1 MKQTHR
7 EKTMKKHRRGIRI
20 SIVALLAALAAGTLS
35 YALDAEAAE
44 RSTGLI
50 PSGKETYIAEPK
62 RGVLSGSQVI
72 VPEVL
77 PEKYR
82 SDEQPWAEGIR
93 IKDQKR
99 SGTCWAFNVTTAMEY
114 SYAKEMYENNGLT
127 GQAIELSP
135 AHLACFLHNR
145 VNDTLGNTEND
156 YNSYENPDYHWAV
169 QGGNEIDAILHF
181 AGWAGPGAEI
191 NTPFEEMHSHID
203 SSYSWDGS
211 DFTYDEKYAYD
222 DAMKLEEAVY
232 YKNIESYDISY
243 IKAMI
248 LKYGAV
254 CTNTDMKSIYFNP
267 AERRDKYDY
276 GRSFYNEDSTMEANH
291 AITLI
296 GWDDTY
302 SKNHF
307 IFTDK
312 APERNGAWVIQNSWG
327 TEIHDNGIYYLSYD
341 SVELTGKRSELYAFD
356 MQAPDSYMY
365 QFYYDGSACPSDTTN
380 DGFEFCRITD
390 GTYAANVYVNKTDS
404 PITVDAAGFVE
415 YNSGETAYEINIYTG
430 LTDPSDPM
438 SGALARTTGGAVSTT
453 TTAVT
458 YTAGVK
464 TAVLNEPVL
473 ILPDES
479 FSVVISF
486 DSACAFGLERT
497 MVHDGMIYTAG
508 TEAEQSFYKASD
520 SDPWLDMN
528 DHESCF
534 RIKAF
539 ANPYLEAEFSYL
551 TDENRPTALEGLIYN
566 GEMQTL
572 LEAPSAVPE
581 GLEIKYSTDSG
592 ISWSAELPQ
601 AEKIGVYRIL
611 YKYFNGNTGS
621 LPFAVTAR
629 INKNYPEAGP
639 VMPDISTDS
648 AVKGDPLSFTGIT
661 GQEYFMLDKGMRLD
675 WSEAI
680 TGTGAALSYDLDPSS
695 AYTLYVRTAET
706 ENVYAGTPSS
716 IRFVTAAE
724 SCGLYCN
731 AEDPALI
738 GVTLL
743 DDTKK
748 RGDTTQWYLC
758 DDENGTNAM
767 IESSGY
773 SLVLKDKHYGKYVYC
788 ADFTSGIEVGRTET
802 VGPISY
808 AAIIFD
814 TGGGSEVPAQTNLK
828 YNDKAVRPDDPEK
841 GTDIFAGW
849 YVDKDFKKPWNFGS
863 DTIRKI
869 NNVLYA
875 KWTNEPLCSYS
886 GIVYDHNGSP
896 VSGATVKVVRSGST
910 IASVSSDPDG
920 RFTLSGLEKGS
931 YQLFAGT
938 SSCQYSAVLELKDNV
953 SDVSIRLPEDRV
965 NAVILTGRDFYDGS
979 LIDGMDDIVQNI
991 VIGPD
996 EYINIRFT
1004 IVTEDQITVSER
1016 ARFDAD
1022 KTSIAAIDSAKGQS
1036 FEFFSMGLTKY
1047 YFDGDSGDIIDIGD
1061 SNDVI
1066 LKIIVPIS
1074 TRGKSNVIVYRCH
1087 NGAAEAMKKD
1097 PAAGQEGYSI
1107 SEDQRSVIIYAKKF
1121 STYAVGSGGGSG
1133 GGDSGSGGG
1142 DPGGGTPSGGGGG
1155 SSAASK
1161 ATGSAVTGP
1170 AITTLISPDILKAG
1184 LPVQI
1189 FTDVEAERWSKDAI
1203 DFVSQRG
1210 IFSGNG
1216 DGTFSPSEPLSRG
1229 MAAQIFYNLAGR
1241 PAAGSKTSFA
1251 DSDKFLWFE
1260 DAISWAAEKGLINGL
1275 PGGIYDPDGSITR
1288 EQAAAI
1294 FYRFASACGYDTKAR
1309 AELDFSDAGSVR
1321 SYSYDA
1327 LSWAV
1332 AAGLING
1339 DNGRLLPD
1347 EPLTREQMAVVM
1359 MRFIQK
1365 FAE

>member
-7 EKTMKKHRRGIRI
+7 EKTMKKYRQGIRI

-35 YALDAEAAE
+35 YALDPEVTE

-50 PSGKETYIAEPK
+50 PSGKETYIVEPK

-72 VPEVL
+72 VPDVL

-93 IKDQKR
+93 VKDQKR
-99 SGTCWAFNVTTAMEY
+99 SGTCWVFNVTTSMEY
-114 SYAKEMYENNGLT
+114 SYAKEMYDKYGLT

-135 AHLACFLHNR
+135 AHIACFFHNR
-145 VNDTLGNTEND
+145 VNDPLGNTEND
-156 YNSYENPDYHWAV
+156 YNSYNNSGYHWAID
-169 QGGNEIDAILHF
+169 GGDELDTMIHL
-181 AGWAGPGAEI
+181 AGWSGPGAEA
-191 NTPFEEMHSHID
+191 NTPFDEMHSHIK
-203 SSYSWDGS
+203 SGAWDGS
-211 DFTYDEKYAYD
+211 DFKYDDKYAYD

-232 YKNIESYDISY
+232 INNIETYHISY
-243 IKAMI
+243 IKALV

-254 CTNTDMKSIYFNP
+254 CINTDINYNYFNP
-267 AERRDKYDY
+267 AERVDYYDY
-276 GRSFYNEDSTMEANH
+276 GRSFYNENSSLSANH
-291 AITLI
+291 AVTLI

-302 SKNHF
+302 SRDHF
-307 IFTDK
+307 VYKSK
-312 APERNGAWVIQNSWG
+312 APSRDGAWVIQNSWS
-327 TEIHDNGIYYLSYD
+327 TDTHDNGIYYMSYD
-341 SVELTGKRSELYAFD
+341 SIELTGKNSVLYAFD
-356 MQAPDSYMY
+356 MQAPDTYMY
-365 QFYYDGSACPSDTTN
+365 QFFYDGSAGPRDTT
-380 DGFEFCRITD
+380 DKGFDYCRTTE

-404 PITVDAAGFVE
+404 PITIDAAGFVE
-415 YNSGETAYEINIYTG
+415 FNSGETAYNINIYTG
-430 LTDPSDPM
+430 LTDPADPL
-438 SGALARTTGGAVSTT
+438 SGTPAKTTSGAVSTT

-458 YTAGVK
+458 YTAGFK
-464 TAVLNEPVL
+464 IAVLNEPVL
-473 ILPDES
+473 ILPYES
-479 FSVVISF
+479 FSVVFSF
-486 DSACAFGLERT
+486 NSTCALGLENSEVINGIR
-497 MVHDGMIYTAG
+497 YTAG
-508 TEAEQSFYKASD
+508 TEPGQSFYRASD
-520 SDPWLDMN
+520 GSWLDMN
-528 DHESCF
+528 DHNVCF

-539 ANPYLEAEFSYL
+539 ANPYVDTNFSNL
-551 TDENRPTALEGLIYN
+551 TDDNRPSAVEGLLYN

-572 LEAPSAVPE
+572 INAPSVIPE
-581 GLEIKYSTDSG
+581 GYEIKYSTDSG
-592 ISWSAELPQ
+592 ISWSPELPH
-601 AEKIGVYRIL
+601 AKERGEYRIL
-611 YKYFNGNTGS
+611 YKYIYSDLES

-629 INKNYPEAGP
+629 INKDYPAAGP
-639 VMPDISTDS
+639 VMPDISTAS
-648 AVKGDPLSFTGIT
+648 AVNGNPLSFTGLS
-661 GQEYFMLDKGMRLD
+661 GQEYFMLIDEARPD
-675 WSEAI
+675 WTKAI
-680 TGTGAALSYDLDPSS
+680 AGTGAALSYYLDSS
-695 AYTLYVRTAET
+695 SEYTLYVRTAET

-716 IRFVTAAE
+716 ISFVTAAE
-724 SCGLYCN
+724 SCELKSN
-731 AEDPALI
+731 ADDYGLI
-738 GVTLL
+738 GSRLL
-743 DDTKK
+743 DYIDN
-748 RGDTTQWYLC
+748 RGDTTYWYLC
-758 DDENGTNAM
+758 DDENGANARIEKTNYYYF
-767 IESSGY
+767 E
-773 SLVLKDKHYGKYVYC
+773 LNDEHYGKYCYV
-788 ADFTSGIEVGRTET
+788 ADFTSGIEVGRTEI
-802 VGPISY
+802 VGPITY
-808 AAIIFD
+808 ASIVFNSK
-814 TGGGSEVPAQTNLK
+814 GGSQVQAQTNLK
-828 YNDKAVRPDDPEK
+828 YNDKAVRPDDPER

-896 VSGATVKVVRSGST
+896 ASGATVKVLRSGST
-910 IASVSSDPDG
+910 IASVNSDPDG

-979 LIDGMDDIVQNI
+979 LVDGMDDIVQNI

-1004 IVTEDQITVSER
+1004 IVTEDQITTSER

-1074 TRGKSNVIVYRCH
+1074 TKGKSNVIVYRCH

-1121 STYAVGSGGGSG
+1121 STYAVGSGGSSG

-1142 DPGGGTPSGGGGG
+1142 DSGGGTPSGGGGG

-1184 LPVQI
+1184 MPVQI

-1203 DFVSQRG
+1203 DFVIQRG

-1216 DGTFSPSEPLSRG
+1216 DGTFRPSEPLSRG

-1294 FYRFASACGYDTKAR
+1294 LYRFASACGYDTKAR
-1309 AELDFSDAGSVR
+1309 AELIFLDAGSVR